1 MSAITVN
8 GLQIKERCKRFPQI
22 SRIFARI
29 SQMVQRAVLQQALVP
44 LNPLNSCSVGFQS
57 GASLNLL
64 NHINIC
70 VISAKI
76 CAICGKYIADLE
88 IDVTGSGASEN
99 K

>member
-1 MSAITVN
+1 MSTVRE
-8 GLQIKERCKRFPQI
+8 LHDDFPQI
-22 SRIFARI
+22 SRVFARI